1 VLAFVEVVGDHRD
14 FYSVSYSVRRA
25 VLTLNCQ
32 LNDSYTTPR
41 PHIRL
46 GLTVNFGHNRAS
58 R

>member
-1 VLAFVEVVGDHRD
+1 VIIAIFTQL
-14 FYSVSYSVRRA
+14 
-25 VLTLNCQ
+25 Q

-46 GLTVNFGHNRAS
+46 GLTVNFGHSLAS